1 MSHPVATS
9 LPRRNRLAPL
19 VLAVQL
25 ALPLFGSVL
34 AVTPAHAASTRFDIP
49 AGSLDDSLKRFA
61 QQSGIA
67 ILYPSASIAGLGAAA
82 LNGSFGIDEGLA
94 HLLAGSGYRAEAGA
108 HGYRLVR
115 LEQSGTL
122 ELESTSIVSNPL
134 GTITEGSGS
143 YTPGTIATATR
154 LVLTPRQTPQTIS
167 VVTRQH
173 MDDFGL
179 NAIDEVMRH
188 TPGITVS
195 TYDSE
200 RTTYYSRGFPVQNFQ
215 YDGIPTLRNDAYSAG
230 NTLSD
235 TAIYD
240 RVEVIKGASG
250 LLSGAGAPGATIN
263 LVRKKPTHEFAGHVS
278 LGAGSWDNYR
288 SELDLSGPL
297 NDSGSVRGRAVAA
310 YQDKH
315 SFQDHYERKISTYY
329 GILETDLGEDTLLTL
344 GADYQ
349 DNDPKGSTW
358 GGVPLFDS
366 NGNAV
371 DVSRSYNP
379 GAQWSS
385 WAQYTRSV
393 FASLEHRFANDWL
406 AKVQLNH
413 QINGYHAVMGSA
425 SGGNPNPLSGAGAT
439 MFMGKYVGETK
450 TDTAELY
457 ATGPFELFGR
467 EHELVVGASASRAE
481 WDGKGYYDASYNRN
495 VANFYT
501 WNGDVG
507 MPNWGAPFLFNDQTT
522 RQTGSYITA
531 RFKPSDDLA
540 LILGSR
546 FANYSLTGDTYSK
559 ETGRVIPYAGAVY
572 DLDRNFSLYA
582 SYTSIFKPQTLPDRN
597 NKPLEPD
604 EGDNYEVGIKGEFFD
619 GRLNASLAWFEIK
632 QDNRAEADLNY
643 NATPSYPGLGYAY
656 VGTKAKTKGIE
667 AEISGE
673 LAPGWQAQAGYTH
686 KVIRDSDGDKVSTW
700 EPEDQFSFY
709 TSYQLPGALSDLT
722 VGGGARWQ
730 SKAWQAVTNPVHGAQ
745 DVTQEAYW
753 LVDLMT
759 RYRISENLSASVNL
773 NNLFDKKYYNNVGF
787 YNTVYYGDPRN
798 LMVSTRWDF

>member
-1 MSHPVATS
+1 MSHPVAIS
-9 LPRRNRLAPL
+9 LPRRNRLVPL
-19 VLAVQL
+19 ALAIQL
-25 ALPLFGSVL
+25 ALPLLGGALV
-34 AVTPAHAASTRFDIP
+34 AAPAHAADTRFDIP

-67 ILYPSASIAGLGAAA
+67 ILYPSASVNGLGAAA
-82 LNGSFGIDEGLA
+82 LQGSFDIDEGLA
-94 HLLAGSGYRAEAGA
+94 RLLAGSGYRAEAGA

-278 LGAGSWDNYR
+278 LGAGSRDNYR

-297 NDSGSVRGRAVAA
+297 NDSGSIRGRAVAA

-329 GILETDLGEDTLLTL
+329 GILEADLSEDTLLTL

-366 NGNAV
+366 NGDRV

-385 WAQYTRSV
+385 WAQYTRSA
-393 FASLEHRFANDWL
+393 FAALEHRFANDWL

-425 SGGNPNPLSGAGAT
+425 SGGNPNPLTGAGAT
-439 MFMGKYVGETK
+439 MFMGKYVGETR

-457 ATGPFELFGR
+457 ATGPFQLFGR
-467 EHELVVGASASRAE
+467 EHELVVGASASHAE
-481 WDGKGYYDASYNRN
+481 WDGKGYYDSSYNRN

-501 WNGDVG
+501 WTGDVG
-507 MPNWGAPFLFNDQTT
+507 MPNWGTPFLFNDQTT

-546 FANYSLTGDTYSK
+546 FANYTLTGDTYSK

-572 DLDRNFSLYA
+572 DLDENFSLYA

-604 EGDNYEVGIKGEFFD
+604 EGDNYEVGVKAEFFD

-643 NATPSYPGLGYAY
+643 NASPSYPGLGYAY
-656 VGTKAKTKGIE
+656 VGTKARTKGIE

-759 RYRISENLSASVNL
+759 RYQITDKLSASVNL

>member
-1 MSHPVATS
+1 MSSPVVTS
-9 LPRRNRLAPL
+9 RSHLTPL
-19 VLAVQL
+19 VLAIQL
-25 ALPLFGSVL
+25 ALPLL
-34 AVTPAHAASTRFDIP
+34 ATALTAPLAHAESARFHIP

-67 ILYPSASIAGLGAAA
+67 ILYPSTTVK
-82 LNGSFGIDEGLA
+82 GLA
-94 HLLAGSGYRAEAGA
+94 APALEGEYETEDGLARLLAGSGYRAQAGE
-108 HGYRLVR
+108 HGYRLVA
-115 LEQSGTL
+115 LDKSAAL
-122 ELESTSIVSNPL
+122 ELDSTSVISNQL

-167 VVTRQH
+167 VVTRQE

-179 NAIDEVMRH
+179 NAIDDVMRH

-200 RTTYYSRGFPVQNFQ
+200 RSMYYSRGFPVQNFQ

-263 LVRKKPTHEFAGHVS
+263 LIRKKPTHEFAGHMT

-297 NDSGSVRGRAVAA
+297 NDSGSIRGRAVAA

-329 GILETDLGEDTLLTL
+329 GILEMDLSEDTLLTL

-366 NGNAV
+366 NGDFNE
-371 DVSRSYNP
+371 VSRSFNP

-385 WAQYTRSV
+385 WAQYTRSA
-393 FASLEHRFANDWL
+393 FASLEHHFANDWM
-406 AKVQLNH
+406 AKAQVNH

-425 SGGNPNPLSGAGAT
+425 SGGNPNPQTGTGAT
-439 MFMGKYVGETK
+439 MFMGKYVGETR
-450 TDTAELY
+450 TDTAEVY
-457 ATGPFELFGR
+457 STGPFTLFGR
-467 EHELVVGASASRAE
+467 EHELVVGASASRAV
-481 WDGKGYYDASYNRN
+481 WDGKGWYDNQYKRS
-495 VANFYT
+495 VDNFYE
-501 WNGDVG
+501 WNGDVPV
-507 MPNWGAPFLFNDQTT
+507 PNWGSPFLFNDQTT

-531 RFKPSDDLA
+531 RFKPTDDLA
-540 LILGSR
+540 LIVGSR
-546 FANYSLTGDTYSK
+546 FADYSLSGDTHSK
-559 ETGRVIPYAGAVY
+559 ETGHVVPYAGAVY
-572 DLDRNFSLYA
+572 DLNDNFSLYA
-582 SYTSIFKPQTLPDRN
+582 SYTSIFKPQTLPDRT
-597 NKPLEPD
+597 NKPLEPN
-604 EGDNYEVGIKGEFFD
+604 EGDNYEVGIKGEFYD

-632 QDNRAEADLNY
+632 EDNRAEADLDY
-643 NATPSYPGLGYAY
+643 NATPNYPGLGYAY

-686 KVIRDSDGDKVSTW
+686 KIIRNFEGEKISTW
-700 EPEDQFSFY
+700 EPQDQFSFY
-709 TSYQLPGALSDLT
+709 TSYRLPGALSDLT

-730 SKAWQAVTNPVHGAQ
+730 SKSWQAVTNPVHGAQ

-759 RYRISENLSASVNL
+759 RYQISDNLSASVNL
-773 NNLFDKKYYNNVGF
+773 NNLLDKKYFTNVGF

-798 LMVSTRWDF
+798 LMFSTRWDF